1 MDLQAGGDNKAQ
13 AWQAAAARAVWFIA
27 LWFALS
33 GFHLAD
39 LPAAIIAVG
48 AATWTSLRLLPPGH
62 ARPSALSLG
71 ELALR
76 FARQSLAAGVD
87 VAWRALD
94 PRLRLRPGFVTYEAR
109 LPQGPARSAF
119 LTLMSLLPGSLPA
132 WQHEDGKITIHCLD
146 IDQPVAAQM
155 AEEEALFVRALGVAR
170 SDD

>member
-1 MDLQAGGDNKAQ
+1 MELQAGDSKGQ
-13 AWQAAAARAVWFIA
+13 AWRAAAARAVWFIA

-39 LPAAIIAVG
+39 LPAVIIAVG

-94 PRLRLRPGFVTYEAR
+94 PRLRLRPGFITYEAR

-146 IDQPVAAQM
+146 VDQPVAAQM